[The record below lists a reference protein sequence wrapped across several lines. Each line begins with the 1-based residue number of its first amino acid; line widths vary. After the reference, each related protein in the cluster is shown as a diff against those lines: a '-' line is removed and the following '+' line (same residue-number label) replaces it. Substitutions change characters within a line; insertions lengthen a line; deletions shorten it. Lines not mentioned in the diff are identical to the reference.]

1 METDFTLLP
10 LRPEDAGISGR
21 KWWSALR
28 GCWGLPHADA
38 SIRSLLLNRQLHGLF
53 RIVPVYLLFNMLAL
67 LAMIFSIRS
76 FLPGNL
82 TLVWAAAY
90 LFSHGGWAV
99 HAWSRDRIG
108 NAQGPQS
115 LNTRDLYIS
124 AAWCALSA
132 LVLGIG
138 LHACA
143 PHITGVGARIM
154 VACYVPGLIAI
165 GVVVCLTTPL
175 LALIWLALIS
185 AATILTIWQ
194 QGHPLHELGV
204 ALLLIYD
211 SMLIVAM
218 LLASRTLVARLEA
231 EITAERGGQLV
242 SLLLGDFLEG
252 ASDWLWETDR
262 DGRVTRASPRMQS
275 VLGLSHTVI
284 GSEIWSLFDSHRL
297 LAVPSDNEV
306 GASTLRAR
314 LNASEPFRDLIV
326 ETRSCGAIGSWRL
339 SAKPMHAPDGSPNG
353 WRGVGNDITYAR
365 AREAESVAREHHL
378 HHLASH
384 DTLTG
389 LPNRRAFFE
398 ELKPWWSNGY
408 MPVHHDGRAVL
419 LIDLDNFKAVNETLG
434 HAVGDEVLR
443 HVSLRL
449 QDALELGD
457 FLARLGGDEFV
468 IATLGLPRDDL
479 LEELERRIHR
489 ILENLRTPVE
499 VAQLRVDVRASIG
512 VALANPIVEHSSE
525 LLRKA
530 DIALN
535 AAKSAGRDCYRIYA
549 EPMGTR
555 VRQRLAMISDL
566 PMAIE
571 RNELEVVYQCVVDL
585 MSLRVVGFEAMLRW
599 NHPTHGLIMPSD
611 FVPVAE
617 ESGLIVPIGLWVLQ
631 QACRSAAAWPDD
643 ITLAVNL
650 STVQLGSP
658 NIARSIIDI
667 AEREG
672 LPTRRLEIEITES
685 SLIRENQV
693 ARRVLRQL
701 REAGIR
707 VALDDFG
714 TGYSSMVQLRE
725 LPVDKLKLDRSFVI
739 GLGSEGAEASR
750 AIIAALLH
758 LCQLM
763 KLTETAEGVETPAQ
777 LLELRALGCRNAQ
790 GYLFS
795 RPVPERDIA
804 SVLDIDQRQ
813 HLSLA

>member
-10 LRPEDAGISGR
+10 QRPEDTGASGK
-21 KWWSALR
+21 KWWVALR

-38 SIRSLLLNRQLHGLF
+38 SARNLLLSRQLHGLF
-53 RIVPVYLLFNMLAL
+53 RIVPAYLFVNMLAL
-67 LAMIFSIRS
+67 LTMIFSIRS
-76 FLPGNL
+76 FLPGNP
-82 TLVWAAAY
+82 TLLWIAAY
-90 LFSHGGWAV
+90 LFFHGGWAV
-99 HAWSRDRIG
+99 HAWSRERRS
-108 NAQGPQS
+108 NARSPRP
-115 LNTRDLYIS
+115 LNTRDLYVS
-124 AAWCALSA
+124 TAWCALSA
-132 LVLGIG
+132 TVLGVG
-138 LHACA
+138 LYACA
-143 PHITGVGARIM
+143 PYITGVGARIM

-165 GVVVCLTTPL
+165 GVVACLTTPL
-175 LALIWLALIS
+175 LALVWLALIS
-185 AATILTIWQ
+185 AATILTLWQ
-194 QGHPLHELGV
+194 QGYLLHELSV
-204 ALLLIYD
+204 ALLVVYD
-211 SMLIVAM
+211 GMLIVGV

-252 ASDWLWETDR
+252 ASDWLWETDS

-284 GSEIWSLFDSHRL
+284 GSEMSSLFDSHRL
-297 LAVPSDNEV
+297 LMVPSDNEV
-306 GASTLRAR
+306 GADALRAR
-314 LNASEPFRDLIV
+314 LIANEPFRDLIV
-326 ETRSCGAIGSWRL
+326 EAWTRGAVGSWRL
-339 SAKPMHAPDGSPNG
+339 SAKPLHAPDGSPCG
-353 WRGVGNDITYAR
+353 WRGVGNDITDAR

-398 ELKPWWSNGY
+398 QLKPWWVHGY
-408 MPVHHDGRAVL
+408 MPVHQDGRAVL
-419 LIDLDNFKAVNETLG
+419 LVDLDNFKAVNEVLG
-434 HAVGDEVLR
+434 YAVGDEVLR

-449 QDALELGD
+449 KNALEPGD

-479 LEELERRIHR
+479 LEELERRVYR
-489 ILENLRTPVE
+489 ILENLRAPDE
-499 VAQLRVDVRASIG
+499 VARFRVDVRASIG
-512 VALANPIVEHSSE
+512 VALVNPIVEHSSE

-535 AAKSAGRDCYRIYA
+535 AAKNAGRDCYRIYA

-555 VRQRLAMISDL
+555 VRQRLSMISDL
-566 PMAIE
+566 SMAIE
-571 RNELEVVYQCVVDL
+571 RNQLEVVYQCVVDL
-585 MSLRVVGFEAMLRW
+585 VSLRVVGFEAMLRW
-599 NHPTHGLIMPSD
+599 HHPAHGLIMPSD

-617 ESGLIVPIGLWVLQ
+617 ETGLIVPIGLWVLQ

-658 NIARSIIDI
+658 DIARSVIDVV
-667 AEREG
+667 EREG
-672 LPTRRLEIEITES
+672 LPMRRLEIEITES

-693 ARRVLRQL
+693 ARKVLHQL
-701 REAGIR
+701 RKTGLR

-725 LPVDKLKLDRSFVI
+725 LPVDKLKLDRSFVV

-750 AIIAALLH
+750 AIVTSLLH

-777 LLELRALGCRNAQ
+777 LIALRTLGCRSAQ

-804 SVLDIDQRQ
+804 SVLGIDQRQ
-813 HLSLA
+813 HLSPP